1 MFKNLMLYRLGP
13 GWPASAQELGQALV
27 AEPFNPCAPMQAKST
42 GWVPPRGEKHGAL
55 VEVVDGQWIARHV
68 AETKSVPGDAVR
80 RKVDEAVALLEQTT
94 GRKPG
99 KKERRD
105 LRDDALNALLP
116 HAFARQRALW
126 VWINPVTR
134 VLVVDA
140 ASQSA
145 ADEIIASLVRTAG
158 QRFEVAYLQ
167 TNTSP
172 QAAMAAWLENEDGD
186 ALHGSFHIERECELL
201 GTGDEPARVRFDRHS
216 ICTKEVRQH
225 IREGKLPT
233 RLALGWQGRVGFTLT
248 RTMHIKKVAFTDAAM
263 EKVGAKPA
271 KDERFDADVCLAT
284 GELTGLISDLI
295 NALGGELK
303 PGFQK

>member
-13 GWPASAQELGQALV
+13 GWPASAQELEQALA
-27 AEPFNPCAPMQAKST
+27 AEPFNPCAATQAKSI
-42 GWVPPRGEKHGAL
+42 GWAPPRGEKHGAL

-68 AETKSVPGDAVR
+68 AETKSVPADAVR
-80 RKVDEAVALLEQTT
+80 RKVDEAVARLEQTT

-99 KKERRD
+99 RKERRD
-105 LRDDALNALLP
+105 LHDDALNALLP
-116 HAFARQRALW
+116 HAFARQRALC

-134 VLVVDA
+134 VLLVDA

-145 ADEIIASLVRTAG
+145 ADEVIASLVRAAG
-158 QRFEVAYLQ
+158 QRFEVARLQ

-172 QAAMAAWLENEDGD
+172 QAAMAAWLADGDGD
-186 ALHGSFHIERECELL
+186 ALHESFHIERECELL
-201 GTGDEPARVRFDRHS
+201 GAGDEPARVRFDRHS
-216 ICTKEVRQH
+216 ICTEEVRQH

-248 RTMHIKKVAFTDAAM
+248 RAMHIKKVAFTGAAL
-263 EKVGAKPA
+263 EKAAAKPA
-271 KDERFDADVCLAT
+271 EDERFDADVCLAT
-284 GELTGLISDLI
+284 GELNGLISDLVD
-295 NALGGELK
+295 ALGGEIK